1 MKHQFFALIWFLFL
15 SKEQQERYK
24 DKVNIFEDKEV
35 ELELLQEVFPINMN
49 DEKSIIDFLFIRSIY
64 SCVINHR
71 RNKIFSFNP
80 KTKVDFIYLV
90 YIENENNLNNLTF
103 SQRILLSRL
112 VFRNKTKEKTFNN
125 IPIEQIATPIVLE
138 VNNV

>member
-1 MKHQFFALIWFLFL
+1 
-15 SKEQQERYK
+15 
-24 DKVNIFEDKEV
+24 
-35 ELELLQEVFPINMN
+35 MN

-90 YIENENNLNNLTF
+90 YIENENNLNNLSF

-125 IPIEQIATPIVLE
+125 IPVEQIATPIVLE